1 MGLGSCGPEPAD
13 CYRSESCLLSSLD
26 SDDSADLSFNESIV
40 SAALADISVLSQVLS
55 AQLTTIPSVSTTLAT
70 AKATPQTVLTRP
82 TQGKLLKLFRP
93 KENLL
98 NAERDAGPDA
108 LLFSPHKSFL
118 ALCELLH
125 ALQLAGA
132 MADVKAQPPEN
143 AANLAPEL
151 YTLRGRQGTQTLVP
165 NQLRLLKR
173 YAIEYAAR
181 TKYVL
186 PSTPQDVEIMLHNA
200 NVSQFDR
207 AYGLLRIL
215 EMFREKLWNSVVL
228 PSRSDAFPGA
238 RIDCSTFV
246 SSDELEHRYNTTV
259 LKNGS
264 HVPWAAHKSRLAP
277 AGVLR
282 GAKTLG
288 STCSPTLGKSVIQYT
303 IKG

>member
-1 MGLGSCGPEPAD
+1 MDLFPCLK
-13 CYRSESCLLSSLD
+13 RSLFYLATLACDVGMQRSPQASQ
-26 SDDSADLSFNESIV
+26 LSFH
-40 SAALADISVLSQVLS
+40 
-55 AQLTTIPSVSTTLAT
+55 
-70 AKATPQTVLTRP
+70 R
-82 TQGKLLKLFRP
+82 
-93 KENLL
+93 L
-98 NAERDAGPDA
+98 NAERDAGPEA

-125 ALQLAGA
+125 GGSFCVVAALQLAGA

-143 AANLAPEL
+143 AANLAPEYVAFTEQELVTYSEKRSNNRL

-303 IKG
+303 ING